1 MSNILRPHG
10 LYVAR
15 QAPLSMGFSRP
26 EYWSGLPCPPPGIFS
41 SQGLNPGLLHCRQ
54 ILYCLS
60 HQGSKN
66 RKEFYWSQTENYSLE
81 VNFPEDSEKLPWRSR
96 VFSTISCLVRTKTM
110 KLVEDTFLQDFTHKK
125 DKNEH
130 SKSVWPWC
138 LEESLIIKGVSA
150 LVSQK
155 GRHLIFIFNFDIL
168 CFWSVWPFL

>member
-1 MSNILRPHG
+1 MKVTQSCPALCDLMDYMYPARLLCPWDSPGQNTGVGCHALLQGMS
-10 LYVAR
+10 
-15 QAPLSMGFSRP
+15 
-26 EYWSGLPCPPPGIFS
+26 S
-41 SQGLNPGLLHCRQ
+41 SQGLNPGLLHWRK

-81 VNFPEDSEKLPWRSR
+81 VNFPEHSEKLPGSSR

-110 KLVEDTFLQDFTHKK
+110 KLVKDTFIQGFKK
-125 DKNEH
+125 KKKKGKDEH
-130 SKSVWPWC
+130 SKSVWPWR

-155 GRHLIFIFNFDIL
+155 EAFNLYF
-168 CFWSVWPFL
+168 